1 MTDDPDTGMQWLN
14 ATSRALLNDVMMD
27 GLRVLS
33 KDGKT
38 KGFRTSIKDI
48 SFKYF
53 REYHF

>member
-33 KDGKT
+33 RREDKSIQDIH
-38 KGFRTSIKDI
+38 KG
-48 SFKYF
+48 YF
-53 REYHF
+53 L